1 MCRHAAG
8 GDREHP
14 GSLASGLD
22 AAMCGRF
29 ANEARGGVLG
39 VTLDERFAGFAAGL
53 DTKFGQTGNMT
64 VNTKWK
70 EYEITFHVST
80 LLPFFPGDEQQI
92 QRKRHIGNGII
103 TIREN

>member
-1 MCRHAAG
+1 MFLVNSSSKTCIT
-8 GDREHP
+8 EN
-14 GSLASGLD
+14 GSEEFDKFL
-22 AAMCGRF
+22 
-29 ANEARGGVLG
+29 EILG
-39 VTLDERFAGFAAGL
+39 EKVQLNGFAGFAAGL